1 MIGRVYILIESL
13 GAWSVVTVNSLTS
26 HATLD
31 GNYKFLDYGPCLQ
44 SIDFEFYDGD
54 DMYYLVCFAFLLLVP
69 FLMTGFLF
77 FFCDIIDI
85 YDVSLGDILVYFLK
99 MILPQTSSMSTV
111 TMEDE
116 CMLLVT

>member
-1 MIGRVYILIESL
+1 MQHWMETINFWTRGHASNRLILSSMVVMICIAVY
-13 GAWSVVTVNSLTS
+13 V
-26 HATLD
+26 
-31 GNYKFLDYGPCLQ
+31 
-44 SIDFEFYDGD
+44 
-54 DMYYLVCFAFLLLVP
+54 FAFLLLVP

-111 TMEDE
+111 TMEEE